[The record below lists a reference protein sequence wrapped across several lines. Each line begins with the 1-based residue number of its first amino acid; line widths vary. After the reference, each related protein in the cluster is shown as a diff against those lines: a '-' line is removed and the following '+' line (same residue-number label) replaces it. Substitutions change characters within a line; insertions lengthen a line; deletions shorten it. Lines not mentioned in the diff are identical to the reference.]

1 MRLKYTL
8 LLACLVTTSCSVNRQ
23 KFKKK
28 FNESMAII
36 LKDSVLKSLHT
47 KSSIL
52 IILNRISA
60 HSMIKKDYKI
70 LSLQQKKWIAI
81 QYFVRDAFTSNEN
94 RFDYNEA
101 KLDNNIGDSIFQI
114 FTKNKFW
121 KIKDIDNGCKENEYR
136 NTHNSCTSGGSASNF
151 EIILIRKLK
160 ISTKNY
166 FNPIFYE
173 TECCPGNKDRQ
184 IFIKCFNAVNSLF
197 PPP

>member
-81 QYFVRDAFTSNEN
+81 QYFVKDAFTSNEN

-114 FTKNKFW
+114 FTKKQILENKR
-121 KIKDIDNGCKENEYR
+121 Y
-136 NTHNSCTSGGSASNF
+136 
-151 EIILIRKLK
+151 
-160 ISTKNY
+160 
-166 FNPIFYE
+166 
-173 TECCPGNKDRQ
+173 
-184 IFIKCFNAVNSLF
+184 
-197 PPP
+197 

>member
-81 QYFVRDAFTSNEN
+81 QYFVKDAFTSNEN

-121 KIKDIDNGCKENEYR
+121 KIKDIDNGMQ
-136 NTHNSCTSGGSASNF
+136 
-151 EIILIRKLK
+151 RK
-160 ISTKNY
+160 
-166 FNPIFYE
+166 
-173 TECCPGNKDRQ
+173 
-184 IFIKCFNAVNSLF
+184 
-197 PPP
+197 

>member
-1 MRLKYTL
+1 MK
-8 LLACLVTTSCSVNRQ
+8 
-23 KFKKK
+23 
-28 FNESMAII
+28 IG
-36 LKDSVLKSLHT
+36 
-47 KSSIL
+47 L
-52 IILNRISA
+52 IITRQSSTITLEIPFS
-60 HSMIKKDYKI
+60 KY
-70 LSLQQKKWIAI
+70 LQ
-81 QYFVRDAFTSNEN
+81 
-94 RFDYNEA
+94 
-101 KLDNNIGDSIFQI
+101 
-114 FTKNKFW
+114 KNKFW